1 MQLEE
6 QGVATVAVHTHVFS
20 RLAHSVARTNGMPT
34 TRQAFVPQPV
44 VGRSEAGLRAYID
57 GEDPIGRRP
66 FMAEVLEGL
75 TQPLDE
81 ADRKGVSF
89 ERTTPRHLDPDTEEH
104 LQRLFID
111 NRWTDFL

>member
-6 QGVATVAVHTHVFS
+6 QGVPTVAVHTHVFS
-20 RLAHSVARTNGMPT
+20 RLARSVARTNGMPT
-34 TRQAFVPQPV
+34 TRQAFVPQPII
-44 VGRSEAGLRAYID
+44 GRSPTELRAYID

-81 ADRKGVSF
+81 SDLKGVSF
-89 ERTTPRHLDPDTEEH
+89 VRTTPRLVEPETEED

-111 NRWTDFL
+111 NRWTD